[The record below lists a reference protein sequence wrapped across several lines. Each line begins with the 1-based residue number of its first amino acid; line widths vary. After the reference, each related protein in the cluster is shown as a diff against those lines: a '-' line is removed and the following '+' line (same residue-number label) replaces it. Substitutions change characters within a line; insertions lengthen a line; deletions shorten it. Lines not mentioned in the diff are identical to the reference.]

1 MIEHHQIMIEVQD
14 LTQTKSETDL
24 AVIVYYHPL
33 DRYIEV
39 YKDGQVRLIS
49 AAGVVNAHFKD
60 VEKRDLLRQSYIQM
74 LLQSGVKGKEFE
86 QALAA
91 ITRVD
96 HRLNEE
102 TNSTANAANLEQQ
115 TQAQLRIWAESQ
127 GLDYDTLSEDQWFE
141 QVQQG
146 VTQVRKQSL
155 T

>member
-1 MIEHHQIMIEVQD
+1 MTEHHQIMIEVQD
-14 LTQTKSETDL
+14 LTQTTPESDL
-24 AVIVYYHPL
+24 AAIVYYHPL

-60 VEKRDLLRQSYIQM
+60 VEKQDLLRQSYIQM
-74 LLQSGVKGKEFE
+74 LLQSGIKGEELE

-91 ITRVD
+91 ISRVD
-96 HRLNEE
+96 RRLSEE
-102 TNSTANAANLEQQ
+102 TDPTVNSANLEQQ

-127 GLDYDTLSEDQWFE
+127 GLDYDTLSENEWFE

-146 VTQVRKQSL
+146 VTQMRKQSI